1 VADDSGVLFVE
12 PVWFAVDS
20 FASVCDNGAELQ
32 FHPFLENGA
41 LIMTATKFKLEK
53 KKGRSVA

>member
-1 VADDSGVLFVE
+1 MIPLCCLFKFK
-12 PVWFAVDS
+12 PVWFAVNS

-32 FHPFLENGA
+32 FHTFLENGA
-41 LIMTATKFKLEK
+41 LIVTATKFELE